1 LPSTV
6 DELKPLFDAQDAFIK
21 AVKPCRNG
29 RVLMFEAAETLLD
42 DQYVVGQSLNRATDG
57 TQMFKDEV
65 VS

>member
-1 LPSTV
+1 
-6 DELKPLFDAQDAFIK
+6 
-21 AVKPCRNG
+21 
-29 RVLMFEAAETLLD
+29 MFEAAETLLD